1 MLAKIPQFRGLTPWI
16 LMDFRS
22 PMRQLPGVQDG
33 FNRKGLISN
42 QGEKKEAFY
51 VLQKAY
57 KDWAIHGAAS
67 GLSLQPALGAPGGSL
82 SPAHAPETI
91 ANPDK

>member
-1 MLAKIPQFRGLTPWI
+1 MLNGIRQLRGVSPWI

-22 PMRQLPGVQDG
+22 PRRPLPGIQDY
-33 FNRKGLISN
+33 FNRKGLISD

-57 KDWAIHGAAS
+57 QEGAIGTA
-67 GLSLQPALGAPGGSL
+67 
-82 SPAHAPETI
+82 E
-91 ANPDK
+91 